1 MQQIMYEQTPWV
13 VVAYPDYFEAYDTA
27 DWTGWT
33 RVNDG
38 NGPAFFTAGN
48 VDTYVNLKPVAATT
62 TVTSSSSSVW
72 IVVGLVGAAV
82 IVVVLVLLRRRSRG
96 RAVDEA

>member
-1 MQQIMYEQTPWV
+1 MNQDAINESEWK
-13 VVAYPDYFEAYDTA
+13 DTA
-27 DWTGWT
+27 NWTGWT

-48 VDTYVNLKPVAATT
+48 VDTYVNLKPVAASEA
-62 TVTSSSSSVW
+62 VAGTSSTAW
-72 IVVGLVGAAV
+72 IVVGLVGAVV
-82 IVVVLVLLRRRSRG
+82 IVVVLLLLRRRSRG

>member
-1 MQQIMYEQTPWV
+1 MYEQTPWV
-13 VVAYPDYFEAYDTA
+13 VVAYPDFFEAYDTA

-48 VDTYVNLKPVAATT
+48 VDTYVNLKPATAT
-62 TVTSSSSSVW
+62 DTAGSSGSSSTW
-72 IVVGLVGAAV
+72 IVVVVIAVAV
-82 IVVVLVLLRRRSRG
+82 IALVAFLVLRRRGG
-96 RAVDEA
+96 REIDE